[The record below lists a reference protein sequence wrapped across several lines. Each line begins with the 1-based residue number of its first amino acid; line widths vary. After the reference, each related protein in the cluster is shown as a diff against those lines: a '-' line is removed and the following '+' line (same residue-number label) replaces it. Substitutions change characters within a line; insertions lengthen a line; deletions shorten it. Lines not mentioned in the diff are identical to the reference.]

1 MSKKQQKE
9 LTVDEHNALVYKEIE
24 KLESQIIDLKK
35 TFKSE
40 SLKPQATLQECL
52 SMNKK
57 AEKLTAVKDK
67 VKPKTNSL

>member
-1 MSKKQQKE
+1 MSKKE
-9 LTVDEHNALVYKEIE
+9 LNVDEHNASVYKEIG
-24 KLESQIIDLKK
+24 KLEAKIAELKA

-52 SMNKK
+52 AMNNK
-57 AEKLTAVKDK
+57 AAKLTAVQDK